1 MTTRG
6 RIGFRIAERE
16 RTIAASEIEPFRA
29 LPVAAVAD
37 AQGKLAGV
45 TRGALRRISGTVPI
59 VAGPALTVRTAPL
72 DNLFVHKA
80 IDMAEP
86 GDVIVVDAG
95 GVVTGA
101 IIGELVATTA
111 AKRGVAAI
119 VIDGAVRDVNEL
131 RQLEMS
137 VFASGVNPLGPQ
149 KHGPG
154 EINFPIACDGAVVR
168 PGDLVLLDDDG
179 MVVVRHE
186 EIAVVAEKA
195 RAIVDHEMGR
205 KRSIEAGDL
214 ERPWVEK
221 TLVDLGLPEA

>member
-6 RIGFRIAERE
+6 HVGFRIAERVRSVSMAE
-16 RTIAASEIEPFRA
+16 SEAFAA

-45 TRGALRRISGTVPI
+45 TRGALRRISGTAPI
-59 VAGPALTVRTAPL
+59 VAGPALTVRSAPL

-80 IDMAEP
+80 IDLASP

-111 AKRGVAAI
+111 AERGVAAI

-131 RQLEMS
+131 QRLDMS
-137 VFASGVNPLGPQ
+137 VYATGVSPLGPQ

-154 EINFPIACDGAVVR
+154 EINYPIACDGAVVQ

-179 MVVVRHE
+179 MVVVRYE
-186 EIAVVAEKA
+186 DREVVLEKA
-195 RAIVDHEMGR
+195 RAIVEHEEGR
-205 KRSIEAGDL
+205 KRAIQAGDL
-214 ERPWVEK
+214 DRPWVET
-221 TLVDLGLPEA
+221 TLVRLGLPEA